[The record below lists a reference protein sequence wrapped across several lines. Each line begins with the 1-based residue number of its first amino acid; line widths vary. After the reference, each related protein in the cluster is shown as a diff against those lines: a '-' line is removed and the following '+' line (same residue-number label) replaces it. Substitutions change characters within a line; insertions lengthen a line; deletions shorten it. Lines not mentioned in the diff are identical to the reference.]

1 MFILCY
7 EVPINKVDEIIENLQ
22 INDIYDV
29 FYESP
34 LEITTNENGYDYKY
48 IKKPCWTNSFC

>member
-7 EVPINKVDEIIENLQ
+7 KMPLNMVDSIIEKLQ

-34 LEITTNENGYDYKY
+34 IEITTDNNGYGYVEK
-48 IKKPCWTNSFC
+48 